1 MAPPLLWLILAS
13 LALVLVVLGADTD
26 GLLLV
31 LGLSGLV
38 LVLATSLA
46 PALPSLGQL
55 CLFVVLA
62 ATLYWIL
69 RRWSSSQGARAIA
82 PSASAD
88 QAEVIAPFD
97 RNGLGR
103 VRWQGQSWAALNLE
117 PAKGLVNGDR
127 VTVLG
132 REGTRL
138 QVISREGPGAWL
150 PSEGDQG
157 LASGIGQRPSC

>member
-46 PALPSLGQL
+46 PALPTLGQL
-55 CLFVVLA
+55 CLFVVLSG
-62 ATLYWIL
+62 TGYWFL

-97 RNGLGR
+97 GAGFGR
-103 VRWQGQSWAALNLE
+103 VRWQGQSWAALNLD
-117 PAKGLVNGDR
+117 PAQGLAIGDR

-138 QVISREGPGAWL
+138 QVLSREGPGGWL
-150 PSEGDQG
+150 RSEGDQG
-157 LASGIGQRPSC
+157 LTTGISQRPWS